1 MCQRAVGNVF
11 APLVV
16 ATGVAWQGSPAT
28 WASSNISERGF
39 CAVCGTPLFL
49 RDLDA
54 PSGEYEILIATL
66 DDPALAPPTYH
77 VGVESRI
84 PWVEVSDDLPEFE
97 SGGTDDAAP
106 GTIISHQKPAVRAVE
121 ENP

>member
-16 ATGVAWQGSPAT
+16 AMGVAWQGAPET

-39 CAVCGTPLFL
+39 CAACGTPLFL
-49 RDLDA
+49 RDFDA

-84 PWVEVSDDLPEFE
+84 PWVEVSDGLPEFA

-121 ENP
+121 ENS